1 MSQIN
6 FGEHYFAIRERIAE
20 VVQGIHELA
29 RETNTELSEEVSTAA
44 FENELRNPFLFIVC
58 GEVNAGKSSLINGL
72 FGHPLCKVNV
82 LPETDRVVWYRHG
95 ASPREVASSPSLE
108 ERYLPIEFLRDFNLV
123 DTPGTNS
130 ADNAHMEATERFL
143 PVADLLMFVFPVTN
157 PWGAATWNLISRLPP
172 ECHERIMFIVQQA
185 DQRDPE
191 DLKITV
197 QHMADLSTKRI
208 GFVPRIFPVSGK
220 LAFEAKKAGE
230 VAEMDYRKS
239 GFPVLEEF
247 ISIQVCDS
255 AQRRKALQ
263 TWRSRAST
271 ALATIENRVDEQTR
285 ILGDQHHFLESLE
298 REIDSMREALVARL
312 PSHLAGVA
320 VVFETEAVGVSKALS
335 KSLGLVRS
343 LFRLFA
349 GDRTGSET
357 ESLFIQRLRGA
368 VEDVAES
375 DGHDIVTACRDH
387 WKKLGMRVKESIGA
401 EIDDTAQVD
410 EKLDKARIHFVN
422 RIGRAA
428 HEGIGNLH
436 VRKELEREIRRR
448 NLALKS
454 FTATTLLFLILGAIC
469 GILELPWLPFIACG
483 IALLFACGGVFI
495 AISTKRKVTRDF
507 RRALLNTCGTFADTL
522 RTDYEDALR
531 IFFQDY
537 TTCLSSIR
545 KHLSKEKLAIEPKL
559 GRWHDLFLTLKSIE
573 QDI

>member
-6 FGEHYFAIRERIAE
+6 FGERYFAIRERIAE
-20 VVQGIHELA
+20 VIQGIHELA
-29 RETNTELSEEVSTAA
+29 GETNTELSEEVSTAA
-44 FENELRNPFLFIVC
+44 FRNELRNPFLFVVC

-82 LPETDRVVWYRHG
+82 LPETDRVIWYRHG

-130 ADNAHMEATERFL
+130 SDAHLEATERFL
-143 PVADLLMFVFPVTN
+143 PVADLILFVFPVTN

-172 ECHERIMFIVQQA
+172 ECHERIVFIVQQA

-220 LAFEAKKAGE
+220 LAFEAKQAGE
-230 VAEMDYRKS
+230 IAEMDYRKS
-239 GFPVLEEF
+239 GFPALEEF
-247 ISIQVCDS
+247 ISIRVCDS
-255 AQRRKALQ
+255 AQRRKVLQ

-320 VVFETEAVGVSKALS
+320 VVFETEAVVVSKALG

-343 LFRLFA
+343 LFRIFA

-357 ESLFIQRLRGA
+357 ESLFIERLRGA

-375 DGHDIVTACRDH
+375 DGHDIVTACRNH

-559 GRWHDLFLTLKSIE
+559 GRWHNLFLTLKSIE